1 MHRGRS
7 DTNRSGVRLWNESI
21 ASQLCPPAA
30 SVSRQQCVRKPL
42 GGNRAPFAY
51 GPLFRGLVEG
61 SDDRVPFLMMGL
73 LTGHA
78 VHPDVESE
86 TGKPGTIQV
95 TEALRPT
102 EVHSPPACDTATALA
117 SDSKPLPSSWR
128 LPGRAGSATAVL
140 LVADS
145 TVLAGYLL
153 AQPIWWRAYV
163 GLWLITVM
171 SFQSKGGYRPR
182 LFLSV
187 LDDLPKLLRRA
198 MPAVLLVGV
207 VVGRLRGPD
216 AVGTY
221 VLVALVGVAGHLLAR
236 GIAYAGIRW
245 ARRSGRVGYRTLVVG
260 GGEVSHRLVTN
271 LDADGAYGLR
281 VLGYVDDEPS
291 PLPAGSAGWVRL
303 VTVSDLATAIRRLRV
318 DVLVV
323 GDGPFASSHVAG
335 VLRTMQGRTPTVFVV
350 PRLFEL
356 GVCSAL
362 PDRVGAVPVVRLQPS
377 RLNGMRWRLK
387 RAFDLV
393 VSALA
398 LLALAPLMASV
409 AVAVRLEGGR
419 GVIFRQVRVGRHG
432 QLFEV
437 LKFRSMRPADPSE
450 ADVRWS
456 IVDDD
461 RVGPVGRF
469 IRRTSLDELPQLFNV
484 LRGEMTIVGP
494 RPERPHFV
502 EQFSGELPHYPHRH
516 RAPVGLTGL
525 AQVSGLRG
533 DTSIDERARY
543 DNYYIESWSLWLD
556 IKVIFRTIR
565 QVLRA
570 AGA

>member
-1 MHRGRS
+1 M
-7 DTNRSGVRLWNESI
+7 
-21 ASQLCPPAA
+21 
-30 SVSRQQCVRKPL
+30 
-42 GGNRAPFAY
+42 
-51 GPLFRGLVEG
+51 
-61 SDDRVPFLMMGL
+61 
-73 LTGHA
+73 
-78 VHPDVESE
+78 
-86 TGKPGTIQV
+86 PGTMQV
-95 TEALRPT
+95 IEGLRPPK
-102 EVHSPPACDTATALA
+102 VHAPLPACDTASTSA
-117 SDSKPLPSSWR
+117 SDPKPSRSSWR
-128 LPGRAGSATAVL
+128 LSGRASSATAVL

-153 AQPIWWRAYV
+153 AQPIWWRAYL
-163 GLWLITVM
+163 GLWLVTVV

-182 LFLSV
+182 LFLSI
-187 LDDLPKLLRRA
+187 LDDLPSLLRRA

-221 VLVALVGVAGHLLAR
+221 VLVALAGVAGHLLAR
-236 GIAYAGIRW
+236 GVAYAGIRW

-260 GGEVSHRLVTN
+260 GGEVSRRLVTN

-281 VLGYVDDEPS
+281 VLGYVDDKPS

-303 VTVSDLATAIRRLRV
+303 VKVSDLAMAIRRLRV
-318 DVLVV
+318 DVLIV
-323 GDGPFASSHVAG
+323 GDGSFDSSHVAG
-335 VLRTMQGRTPTVFVV
+335 VLRTMQGRTQTVFVV

-356 GVCSAL
+356 GLSCAL
-362 PDRVGAVPVVRLQPS
+362 PDRVGAVPVVRLEPS
-377 RLNGMRWRLK
+377 RLHGMRWRLK
-387 RAFDLV
+387 RAFDIV
-393 VSALA
+393 ASALA
-398 LLALAPLMASV
+398 LVALAPLMAAV
-409 AVAVRLEGGR
+409 AVAVRLEGGP

-437 LKFRSMRPADPSE
+437 LKFRSMRPADPGE

-461 RVGPVGRF
+461 RVGPVGKF
-469 IRRTSLDELPQLFNV
+469 IRRTSLDELPQLFNI

-556 IKVIFRTIR
+556 VKVIFRTIR
-565 QVLRA
+565 QVLG
-570 AGA
+570 AGGA